1 MEDLSA
7 IIENLAGFAREQNL
21 VARAYDGCSAFLHD
35 ELKEDG
41 LSHNLSPSDAQM
53 KFRSHSLTFESNVLS
68 HPYIATRLDLYSKD
82 QEVGWYKLI
91 VGLDGQ
97 DKDDYL
103 VFYPEWK

>member
-1 MEDLSA
+1 MKDLST

-21 VARAYDGCSAFLHD
+21 VARAFDGCSAFLRNKS
-35 ELKEDG
+35 KEDNLHDDLN
-41 LSHNLSPSDAQM
+41 LSHVQM
-53 KFRSHSLTFESNVLS
+53 KFRSHSLNFESNVLQ

-91 VGLDGQ
+91 VDLDGQ
-97 DKDDYL
+97 DENDYL